1 MSDETRMTDSSKPLH
16 RLRSET
22 MHGGRLRAPTRAFLR
37 ALGED
42 DDDIA
47 RPHVGVIHTGGEMSP
62 CNRTLRE
69 QAEHAK
75 TGIYAGGGIG
85 HECPVVSVSDGL
97 SVAHAGMRFSLVSR
111 DLIADSVEA
120 TTRGHRWDGI
130 FAIGGCD
137 KNMPGLMM
145 GMVRCNVPSLFLY
158 GGSALPGQRHGHDVN
173 IVDAY
178 ELIGQVIAGTATD
191 DELEDM
197 SRVCLPTAGACAGQ
211 FTANTMGMVSETIG
225 LALLGSSMVPAVF
238 SARAPLARRAGRV
251 LMEAVMKDAP
261 LPRDIVTRESLEN
274 ACAIVA
280 ATGGSTNAP
289 LHIPAIAHE
298 AGIRFT
304 MDDVAAVLLR
314 TPLIADLKPGGRY
327 LARDVFYAGGAPLV
341 LKALLDGGHLH
352 GGCLTITGRTIG
364 EELADVAAPDG
375 QVVRSVDDAL
385 APTGGVAVLKGNLA
399 PDGALLKV
407 AGLKKLVHRGPVRVF
422 ESEEDCQEAVNV
434 MAYRPGDVIVI
445 RNEGPRGGPGMREML
460 GITALLYGQGLGEQ
474 VALITDGRFSGAT
487 RGMCIGYVSPEAAAD
502 GTIALLRDGDVV
514 AIDARPE
521 RLSLSV
527 ELDDEEL
534 ALRRAERDRHA
545 TSPRRLGGLLEK
557 YRATVGSAHLG
568 ALTHGGVPL
577 EELALQEKTFDTG
590 STSS

>member
-1 MSDETRMTDSSKPLH
+1 MTDDSESP
-16 RLRSET
+16 RRFRSET

-62 CNRTLRE
+62 CNRNLQE
-69 QAEHAK
+69 QAQHAK
-75 TGIYAGGGIG
+75 TGIYAGGGTP

-120 TTRGHRWDGI
+120 TVRGHQWDGI
-130 FAIGGCD
+130 FGIGGCD

-158 GGSALPGQRHGHDVN
+158 GGSALPGQSHGREVN

-178 ELIGQVIAGTATD
+178 ELIGQVIAGRATD
-191 DELEDM
+191 DELEDLG
-197 SRVCLPTAGACAGQ
+197 RVCLPTAGACAGQ

-238 SARAPLARRAGRV
+238 SARAPLARRAGKV
-251 LMEAVMKDAP
+251 LMDAVLKNAP
-261 LPRDIVTRESLEN
+261 LPRDIVTRRSLEN

-298 AGIRFT
+298 AGIRFDL
-304 MDDVAAVLLR
+304 DDVAAVLLR

-327 LARDVFYAGGAPLV
+327 LARDVFYAGGAPLI
-341 LKALLDGGHLH
+341 LKALLDAGHLY
-352 GGCLTITGRTIG
+352 GDCITITGRTIA
-364 EELADVAAPDG
+364 EELADVGPPDG
-375 QVVRSVDDAL
+375 EVVRDVAHAL
-385 APTGGVAVLKGNLA
+385 AATGGVAVLRGNLA

-422 ESEEDCQEAVNV
+422 ESEEACQKAVNA
-434 MAYRPGDVIVI
+434 MAYAPGDVIVI

-460 GITALLYGQGLGEQ
+460 GITALLYGQGLGEE

-502 GTIALLRDGDVV
+502 GAIALLRDGDIV
-514 AIDARPE
+514 AIDARPGAW
-521 RLSLSV
+521 SLTV
-527 ELDDEEL
+527 ELDAAEL
-534 ALRRAERDRHA
+534 ASRADERSRKA
-545 TSPRRLGGLLEK
+545 TPPRRLGGLLEK

-568 ALTHGGVPL
+568 ALTHGGVPK
-577 EELALQEKTFDTG
+577 EEL
-590 STSS
+590 

>member
-1 MSDETRMTDSSKPLH
+1 MTDSGDDRDPA
-16 RLRSET
+16 RPFRSET

-62 CNRTLRE
+62 CNRTLAE
-69 QAEHAK
+69 QAAHAK

-97 SVAHAGMRFSLVSR
+97 SVAHSGMRFSLVSR

-120 TTRGHRWDGI
+120 TVRGHRWDGI

-145 GMVRCNVPSLFLY
+145 GMIRCNVPSIFLY
-158 GGSALPGQRHGHDVN
+158 GGSALPGQSGGRDVN

-178 ELIGQVIAGTATD
+178 EMIGQVIAGRATD
-191 DELEDM
+191 DELEDLA
-197 SRVCLPTAGACAGQ
+197 RVCLPTAGACAGQ

-225 LALLGSSMVPAVF
+225 LALLGSSMVPAVY

-251 LMEAVMKDAP
+251 LMQAVLGDAP

-274 ACAIVA
+274 ACAVVA

-289 LHIPAIAHE
+289 LHIPAMAHE
-298 AGIRFT
+298 AGVRFDL
-304 MDDVAAVLLR
+304 DDVAAVLAR
-314 TPLIADLKPGGRY
+314 TPLIADLKPGGRF
-327 LARDVFYAGGAPLV
+327 LARDVFYAGGAPRI
-341 LKALLDGGHLH
+341 LKALLDAGHLH
-352 GGCLTITGRTIG
+352 GDCLTITGRTLAD
-364 EELADVAAPDG
+364 ELASVGAPDG
-375 QVVRSVDDAL
+375 EVVRPVDRAL
-385 APTGGVAVLKGNLA
+385 SPTGGVVVLKGNLA

-407 AGLKKLVHRGPVRVF
+407 AGIRKLQHRGPVRVF
-422 ESEEDCQEAVNV
+422 ESEEQCQEAVNA
-434 MAYRPGDVIVI
+434 MAYAPGDVIVI

-460 GITALLYGQGLGEQ
+460 GITALLYGQGLGEE

-502 GTIALLRDGDVV
+502 GAIALLRDGDIVS
-514 AIDARPE
+514 IDARPE
-521 RLSLSV
+521 ALTLAV
-527 ELDDEEL
+527 ELTDDEL
-534 ALRRAERDRHA
+534 AARRASRVA
-545 TSPRRLGGLLEK
+545 PPPRRLGGLLEK

-568 ALTHGGVPL
+568 ALTHSGVPQD
-577 EELALQEKTFDTG
+577 EL
-590 STSS
+590 

>member
-1 MSDETRMTDSSKPLH
+1 MSNEDGKDSLQ
-16 RLRSET
+16 RLPSQT

-62 CNRTLRE
+62 CNRNLQE
-69 QAEHAK
+69 QAQHAK
-75 TGIYAGGGIG
+75 TGIYAGGGTP

-97 SVAHAGMRFSLVSR
+97 SVAHSGMRFSLVSR

-120 TTRGHRWDGI
+120 TVRGHRWDGI
-130 FAIGGCD
+130 FGIGGCD

-158 GGSALPGQRHGHDVN
+158 GGSALPGQIGSGSGRRDVN

-178 ELIGQVIAGTATD
+178 EMIGQVIAGNATD
-191 DELEDM
+191 EQLEDLG
-197 SRVCLPTAGACAGQ
+197 RVCLPTAGACAGQ

-238 SARAPLARRAGRV
+238 SERAPLARRAGRV
-251 LMEAVMKDAP
+251 LMQAVSNDGPK
-261 LPRDIVTRESLEN
+261 PRDIVTKQSLEN

-289 LHIPAIAHE
+289 LHIPALAHE
-298 AGIRFT
+298 AGIRFD
-304 MDDVAAVLLR
+304 MDDVAAVLSR
-314 TPLIADLKPGGRY
+314 TPLIADLKPGGRF
-327 LARDVFYAGGAPLV
+327 LARDVFYVGGAPLI
-341 LKALLDGGHLH
+341 LKALLDAGHLH
-352 GGCLTITGRTIG
+352 GDCLTITGRTIAD
-364 EELADVAAPDG
+364 ELADVGRPDG
-375 QVVRSVDDAL
+375 EVVRSVDAAL
-385 APTGGVAVLKGNLA
+385 SATGGVVVLKGNLA

-407 AGLKKLVHRGPVRVF
+407 AGVKKLRHRGPVRVF
-422 ESEEDCQEAVNV
+422 ESEEACQEAVNA

-460 GITALLYGQGLGEQ
+460 GITALLYGQGFGEQ

-487 RGMCIGYVSPEAAAD
+487 RGMCIGYVSPEAAVD
-502 GTIALLRDGDVV
+502 GPIALLKDGDIV

-521 RLSLSV
+521 ALSLVAEIDEAEWDRRRV
-527 ELDDEEL
+527 EHG
-534 ALRRAERDRHA
+534 ARKQP
-545 TSPRRLGGLLEK
+545 PRRLGGLLEK

-568 ALTHGGVPL
+568 ALTHSGVP
-577 EELALQEKTFDTG
+577 EDEL
-590 STSS
+590 